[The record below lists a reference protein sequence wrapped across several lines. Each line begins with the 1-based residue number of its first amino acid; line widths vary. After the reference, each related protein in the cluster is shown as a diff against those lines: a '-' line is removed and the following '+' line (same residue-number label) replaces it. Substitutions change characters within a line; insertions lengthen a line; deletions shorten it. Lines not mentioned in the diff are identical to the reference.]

1 MTPKTQANQDIR
13 LEQLKEARGRTLV
26 RVHSVA
32 GLWVERQ
39 DLIKLMRSRQHELR
53 EIKRGLKRLR
63 GLLGDL

>member
-1 MTPKTQANQDIR
+1 MPNTSTANHDLQ
-13 LEQLKEARGRTLV
+13 LEQLKTAHGRTLV
-26 RVHSVA
+26 RVHTVA

-39 DLIKLMRSRQHELR
+39 DLVKLVRSRQRELR